1 MNTFKGKLLLDENQI
16 LFSSNS
22 IKCPLNEEKTNMIR
36 KHINKEVYLG
46 IRPSHLSIAE
56 DHEIN
61 IIEGSLE
68 VSEMLGDEVL
78 IHAKSDD
85 GSFSCKIDPQ
95 KLNNLNN
102 DLLRFAI
109 NIDKAHIFDAASGE
123 NLTIP
128 NNI

>member
-1 MNTFKGKLLLDENQI
+1 MNTFKGKLLLENNQV

-22 IKCPLNEEKTNMIR
+22 VTCSLNEEKTDMLQN
-36 KHINKEVYLG
+36 HINKEVYLG

-78 IHAKSDD
+78 IHAKSED
-85 GSFSCKIDPQ
+85 GSFCCKVDPQ
-95 KLNNLNN
+95 K
-102 DLLRFAI
+102 
-109 NIDKAHIFDAASGE
+109 
-123 NLTIP
+123 
-128 NNI
+128 